1 MVEAASRKGMRL
13 DIRLMPRLTH
23 DAPATAAAVRAELGQ
38 VVKTVV
44 VVAPRPGG
52 RLVPIVCLVS
62 GGNELDPGLLAAA
75 AGEVSVRHATAAETL
90 DLTGFL
96 VGGVPPFGHGG
107 DVKVLMD
114 QDLCRYQSV
123 WAAAGAEGAV
133 FRISPRILR
142 MLANAVVAPF
152 AGPSWM
158 YSPAVHVRPAI
169 GAAAGSGAQS
179 G

>member
-1 MVEAASRKGMRL
+1 
-13 DIRLMPRLTH
+13 MPRPTH
-23 DAPATAAAVRAELGQ
+23 DAQATAAAVHAELGQ

-52 RLVPIVCLVS
+52 RLMPIVCLVS
-62 GGNELDPGLLAAA
+62 GKNELDPGSLAAA
-75 AGEVSVRHATAAETL
+75 AGEVSIRHATAAEAL

-96 VGGVPPFGHGG
+96 VGGVPPFGYGR

-133 FRISPRILR
+133 FRISPRTLR
-142 MLANAVVAPF
+142 MLANAIVAPF

-158 YSPAVHVRPAI
+158 YSPAARVMPAI
-169 GAAAGSGAQS
+169 GAAAGSGAQ
-179 G
+179 GG